1 MTRIAPEAHH
11 ILVISDYPD
20 LGSHFGDRLTPQQL
34 EMCYFTYREEGLKR
48 AIICQSSLIFLDL
61 TEDTREG
68 LTLCS
73 QLLQQLKGAIIILIF
88 SQRDD
93 TILEAGFSLGARD
106 YVTLPLLRGE
116 IQSKI
121 QTYLAEI
128 ASKKT
133 EADLKESQEMLQ
145 LVIDT
150 FPQRVFWKDR
160 NFNYLGSNKL
170 LAQDESIL

>member
-1 MTRIAPEAHH
+1 V
-11 ILVISDYPD
+11 LVIIK
-20 LGSHFGDRLTPQQL
+20 
-34 EMCYFTYREEGLKR
+34 EVC
-48 AIICQSSLIFLDL
+48 
-61 TEDTREG
+61 
-68 LTLCS
+68 
-73 QLLQQLKGAIIILIF
+73 LQ
-88 SQRDD
+88 
-93 TILEAGFSLGARD
+93 D

-170 LAQDESIL
+170 FAQDESIL